1 MRQKIDLGSGL
12 VALGALVLV
21 VSLFLSWYAKD
32 VTAFDAFE
40 VVDWALLGL
49 AIVTVAGVLL
59 SIRDATAPPRWLP
72 VVVLAA
78 AYLVA
83 AQLIDPPPL
92 VRGHTREIGA
102 WLALASV
109 AAMAAGLA
117 LSAASISVTVDVRG
131 RDRRRRMPAVDR
143 RAEAPPPPPSASPLR
158 PTPSP
163 PPPPRTPRT
172 DPERTEPLRPLQ
184 PRPAPGD
191 PETSET

>member
-1 MRQKIDLGSGL
+1 MRKKIDLGSGL

-49 AIVTVAGVLL
+49 AVVTVAAFVI

-72 VVVLAA
+72 IVVLAA
-78 AYLVA
+78 AYLVVS
-83 AQLIDPPPL
+83 QLIDPPPGAHHL
-92 VRGHTREIGA
+92 KREVGA

-109 AAMAAGLA
+109 IGMGLG
-117 LSAASISVTVDVRG
+117 LLVTAASVSITVDVRG
-131 RDRRRRMPAVDR
+131 RDRRRRVPAVDR
-143 RAEAPPPPPSASPLR
+143 RADATPPPPPAA
-158 PTPSP
+158 
-163 PPPPRTPRT
+163 PRPRT

-184 PRPAPGD
+184 PRPSPGD
-191 PETSET
+191 PETTES